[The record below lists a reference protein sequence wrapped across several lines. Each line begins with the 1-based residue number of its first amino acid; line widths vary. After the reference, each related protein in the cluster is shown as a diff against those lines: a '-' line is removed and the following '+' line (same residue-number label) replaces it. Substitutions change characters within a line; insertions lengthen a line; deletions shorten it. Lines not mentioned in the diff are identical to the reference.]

1 MGGLPYRPQR
11 FPALILPFLLAT
23 AAAPTHATT
32 WVITDSHNPVHGQP
46 DRLILLDAAE
56 QLEAELSADLPT
68 ALQRAAALAQQRLQS
83 GGTSL
88 QKRLADAYQGITDAW
103 SLGIVKIPAIVIDQ
117 RHVIYGEHD
126 IEAAQAKVR
135 QFLRGQP

>member
-1 MGGLPYRPQR
+1 MSFSPFSRRLSAQ
-11 FPALILPFLLAT
+11 ILPLALAAAT
-23 AAAPTHATT
+23 ASAHAST
-32 WVITDSHNPVHGQP
+32 WVITDSQHPVHGQP

-56 QLEAELSADLPT
+56 QLEAELSADLP
-68 ALQRAAALAQQRLQS
+68 ADPQQAAALAQQRSQS

-103 SLGIVKIPAIVIDQ
+103 SLGIVKIPAIVIDL

>member
-1 MGGLPYRPQR
+1 MSSLYRSQR
-11 FPALILPFLLAT
+11 FPALILPFLLAAAT
-23 AAAPTHATT
+23 ASAHAST
-32 WVITDSHNPVHGQP
+32 WVITDSQHPVQGNP

-56 QLEAELSADLPT
+56 QLEAELSSDLPADPQQAT
-68 ALQRAAALAQQRLQS
+68 ALAQQRLQS

-88 QKRLADAYQGITDAW
+88 QKRLADAYQGVTDAW

-126 IEAAQAKVR
+126 IDAARAKVR

>member
-1 MGGLPYRPQR
+1 MSFFPYSRQL
-11 FPALILPFLLAT
+11 PALILPFLLAAAT
-23 AAAPTHATT
+23 AHATT
-32 WVITDSHNPVHGQP
+32 WVITDSHHPVQGNP

-56 QLEAELSADLPT
+56 QLEAELSTDLP
-68 ALQRAAALAQQRLQS
+68 ADPQQAAALAQQRLQS
-83 GGTSL
+83 GGVSL

-126 IEAAQAKVR
+126 VEAAQAKVR

>member
-1 MGGLPYRPQR
+1 MSFSPFPRPT
-11 FPALILPFLLAT
+11 PTLILPFLLAAAT
-23 AAAPTHATT
+23 APAHATT
-32 WVITDSHNPVHGQP
+32 WVITDSHHPVHGQP

-56 QLEAELSADLPT
+56 QLETELSTGLPT
-68 ALQRAAALAQQRLQS
+68 DPQQATAFAQQRLQS

-103 SLGIVKIPAIVIDQ
+103 SLGIVKIPAVVIDQ

-126 IEAAQAKVR
+126 IEVAQAKVR

>member
-1 MGGLPYRPQR
+1 MSSRYRSQR
-11 FPALILPFLLAT
+11 LPALILPFLLAA
-23 AAAPTHATT
+23 AAAPAHATT
-32 WVITDSHNPVHGQP
+32 WVITDSQHPVQGNS

-68 ALQRAAALAQQRLQS
+68 DPQQAAALAQQRLQS
-83 GGTSL
+83 GGASL

-103 SLGIVKIPAIVIDQ
+103 SVGIVKIPAIILNQ
-117 RHVIYGEHD
+117 RHAVYGEHD

>member
-1 MGGLPYRPQR
+1 MSFSPFSWQL
-11 FPALILPFLLAT
+11 PALILPFLLAVS
-23 AAAPTHATT
+23 PTHATT
-32 WVITDSHNPVHGQP
+32 WVITDSYHPVHGQP

-56 QLEAELSADLPT
+56 LLETELSTDLPADPQQA
-68 ALQRAAALAQQRLQS
+68 ALLAQQRLQS

-103 SLGIVKIPAIVIDQ
+103 SLGIVRIPAIVIDQ

-135 QFLRGQP
+135 QFLRGQQ

>member
-1 MGGLPYRPQR
+1 MSFSPFSRRLSAQ
-11 FPALILPFLLAT
+11 ILPLVLV
-23 AAAPTHATT
+23 AAVVPAHAST
-32 WVITDSHNPVHGQP
+32 WVITDSHHPVQGNP

-56 QLEAELSADLPT
+56 QLEAELSTDLPT
-68 ALQRAAALAQQRLQS
+68 DPQQAAALAQQRLESS
-83 GGTSL
+83 GASL